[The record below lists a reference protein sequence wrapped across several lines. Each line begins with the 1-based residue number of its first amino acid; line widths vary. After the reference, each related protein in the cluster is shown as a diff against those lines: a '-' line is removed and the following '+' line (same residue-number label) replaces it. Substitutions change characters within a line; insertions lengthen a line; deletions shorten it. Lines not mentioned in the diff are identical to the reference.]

1 MCGNCKSEAQIE
13 FEKALASNVL
23 SREEND
29 TNFVGYYMYMGTENG
44 KAQFKNSLTREY
56 LKY

>member
-44 KAQFKNSLTREY
+44 KA
-56 LKY
+56 